1 MDSVLEEFALAY
13 LRLVNA
19 NVVTIVKTFRELAV
33 MVCTCLNHQALV
45 SVPDDMTTDVY
56 MLTKQVKDYLA
67 GLKKQLSL
75 LFERLQVSYN
85 ALLLQLSLTM

>member
-1 MDSVLEEFALAY
+1 VKNLGDDLMEYEMLLVSQMDSVLEEFALAY

-33 MVCTCLNHQALV
+33 MV
-45 SVPDDMTTDVY
+45 
-56 MLTKQVKDYLA
+56 KDYLA

-75 LFERLQVSYN
+75 LFERLQVSMHTH
-85 ALLLQLSLTM
+85 A